1 MKKRKEL
8 KRVKRMIDLDTIGYY
23 LFMSSQEDQ
32 KERDDCGNDFNE
44 NGEADASAPA
54 QA

>member
-1 MKKRKEL
+1 ML
-8 KRVKRMIDLDTIGYY
+8 DLDTIGYY
-23 LFMSSQEDQ
+23 LFMSSQEEDQ
-32 KERDDCGNDFNE
+32 QKKDDCGNDANE